1 MRTMGSRSF
10 LVRLLLLLLV
20 TGLSCASLLIGQ
32 RFTTAEAGQRAPEA
46 YVAENDFSIED
57 EARTEQLRAEAAAAV
72 APVYR
77 RDESVDQLV
86 IEEIRSLFRGVKEDT
101 VPADAQPLPVV
112 TTSTT
117 LAPPTTAPATTAATT
132 TTTSAPADDSAE
144 GAAPDETGAGE
155 GETPPEEG
163 APETTAAGEDGEPA
177 SPPVTEQAQPAP
189 GPTIPDIVRSSG
201 ISGRVF
207 VDVGLNVTYDEDPD
221 AGLGDVR
228 LVAYD
233 SAGDQYSANTS
244 PRGSFILTGLAPG
257 PATLLVDTSTVP
269 DRLTT
274 TSDRLLRTVE
284 LPEGGTLALDPLP
297 LWMQI
302 TPRQTRL
309 ETLRTG
315 RHLLPEDAIVTLVDL
330 AERDVLREILGQ
342 QSWLDLVE
350 QETARLAG
358 EALAQN
364 GGIANEELSDVK
376 QDYRLRTVLVQLPD
390 ADPEMWRSVSGV
402 VTQVATELLQAN
414 KTVDD
419 AETER
424 LRAEASDAVEPAM
437 IEYEAGTVIVEAGA
451 EITEEDMRLLQAA
464 GALGLA
470 APGYIAL
477 AVVVMMVVGLLWAY
491 LMRFRPMVWGSLR
504 RLSLVGLLIV
514 LVALSAR
521 SAALFTDANPAL
533 GFLVPAAAFGLMSA
547 ILFDARIAV
556 LFAVTTGSMT
566 AIATLDPAYA
576 LFALLSTLAPV
587 LFVSAI
593 SARGALRMAV
603 LYMVVML
610 GALAGGIAWFFQV
623 DANLLTVIGI
633 GALNGFA
640 SGLLGSALLSFLE
653 IAFDLTTS
661 LRLLDL
667 TDRNH
672 PALRLLEEKAPG
684 TFNHSLLVGTLAD
697 RAARAIGADPL
708 LARAAAYYH
717 DLGKT
722 RAPYY
727 FIENQGG
734 TKNPHDDLPPE
745 HSAEVIRSHVE
756 HGVEL
761 ARRYRIPSEVAAA
774 VRTHHGDGVM
784 HFFYDKAVEMY
795 GAEAVNVEDYRH
807 TGSKPVR
814 KEMALV
820 MMADSVEAACRA
832 TFEKED
838 PTVGKI
844 TDLVERVVGV
854 KVSDGQLSESELTL
868 GDLTV
873 AKEAMVDALA
883 SGHYHPRIDYPNF
896 PKADGSPV
904 VYESGEYEMGEHET
918 AYENR
923 GDDW

>member
-1 MRTMGSRSF
+1 MRASTF
-10 LVRLLLLLLV
+10 LPRLILLLLV

-57 EARTEQLRAEAAAAV
+57 EAQTERLREAAAAAV

-77 RDESVDQLV
+77 RDENVDQLV

-101 VPADAQPLPVV
+101 LPADARPLPVV

-117 LAPPTTAPATTAATT
+117 LAPSTTTTSTIPPTTVAPATTAA
-132 TTTSAPADDSAE
+132 PADEEAE
-144 GAAPDETGAGE
+144 GAAPDETGS
-155 GETPPEEG
+155 EEE
-163 APETTAAGEDGEPA
+163 ATETTAVGEDGEPA
-177 SPPVTEQAQPAP
+177 APPVTEQVEQPAP
-189 GPTIPDIVRSSG
+189 GPTLPDIVRSSG
-201 ISGRVF
+201 INGRVF
-207 VDVGLNVTYDEDPD
+207 VDVGLNVTYDDETDV
-221 AGLGDVR
+221 GLGDVR

-233 SAGDQYSANTS
+233 SAGAQYSVNTS

-257 PATLLVDTSTVP
+257 PATLLVDTSTVH

-274 TSDRLLRTVE
+274 TSDRLLRTVD
-284 LPEGGTLALDPLP
+284 LPEGGNVALDPLP

-302 TPRQTRL
+302 NPRQTRL

-364 GGIANEELSDVK
+364 GGIANEDLSDVK

-390 ADPEMWRSVSGV
+390 SDPEMWRSVSGV

-424 LRAEASDAVEPAM
+424 LRAEASAAVEPAM

-451 EITEEDMRLLQAA
+451 EITDEDMRLLQAA

-477 AVVVMMVVGLLWAY
+477 AVVVLMVVGLLWAY
-491 LMRFRPMVWGSLR
+491 MMRFRPVVWGSLR
-504 RLSLVGLLIV
+504 RLSLVGLLMV
-514 LVALSAR
+514 LAALSAR
-521 SAALFTDANPAL
+521 SVALFADANPPL

-556 LFAVTTGSMT
+556 LFAVVTGSMT
-566 AIATLDPAYA
+566 AIATLDPAYS

-593 SARGALRMAV
+593 SSRGALRMAV
-603 LYMVVML
+603 LYMAVMM

-623 DANLLTVIGI
+623 DASLLTVIGI
-633 GALNGFA
+633 GVLNGFA

-653 IAFDLTTS
+653 IAFDVTTS

-672 PALRLLEEKAPG
+672 PALRLLEETATG
-684 TFNHSLLVGTLAD
+684 TFNHSLLVGTMAD

-722 RAPYY
+722 RYPGY
-727 FIENQGG
+727 FIENQSGMR
-734 TKNPHDDLPPE
+734 NPHDDLHPE
-745 HSAEVIRSHVE
+745 QSAQVIRSHVQE
-756 HGVEL
+756 GVGL
-761 ARRYRIPSEVAAA
+761 ARQYRIPSEVAEA
-774 VRTHHGDGVM
+774 VITHHGDGVM
-784 HFFYDKAVEMY
+784 HFFYNKAVEMH
-795 GAEAVNVEDYRH
+795 GAENVNIDDYRH
-807 TGSKPVR
+807 TGRKPVS
-814 KEMALV
+814 KEMTIV
-820 MMADSVEAACRA
+820 MMADSVEGASRA
-832 TFEKED
+832 VFEREE
-838 PTVGKI
+838 PTVEKI
-844 TDLVERVVGV
+844 TGLVERVVGE
-854 KVSDGQLSESELTL
+854 KVADGQLSESDLTL
-868 GDLTV
+868 GDLT
-873 AKEAMVDALA
+873 AIKAAMVVGLT
-883 SGHYHPRIDYPNF
+883 GYYHQRVEYPNF
-896 PKADGSPV
+896 PSGDASPAAQETGGYEPG
-904 VYESGEYEMGEHET
+904 VYETGGHET
-918 AYENR
+918 DYENR
-923 GDDW
+923 RYDQ